1 MNVIAA
7 ELTAGLDLG
16 QGIRLVTDPQTPI
29 RHLASSIGWK
39 PPAETVRKLRA
50 VETQYRQALTRLES
64 LGQGRVALLF
74 AEAQE
79 RARKVIRSA
88 TDPAELESLRVPSKA
103 ELAVEL
109 ANQRAAV
116 KGGLRALA
124 AEASALWRPVA
135 ESFIEAAEDH
145 VAKLRKAESAIAAGY
160 GLQHRD
166 SSTVEILSESLENFR
181 SQIGNTFGGYQSP
194 SAIAK
199 TLIDL

>member
-1 MNVIAA
+1 MNAIAA
-7 ELTAGLDLG
+7 ELTAGLNLG
-16 QGIRLVTDPQTPI
+16 QGIRLATDPQTPI
-29 RHLASSIGWK
+29 RHLASAIGWK
-39 PPAETVRKLRA
+39 PPAEAVRKLRA
-50 VETQYRQALTRLES
+50 LESQHRQAFTRLES
-64 LGQGRVALLF
+64 LGQGRIALLF

-79 RARKVIRSA
+79 RARKIIRTA
-88 TDPAELESLRVPSKA
+88 TDPAELETLRVPSKQ

-116 KGGLRALA
+116 KAGLRALA

-135 ESFIEAAEDH
+135 ESFLEAAEDH

-166 SSTVEILSESLENFR
+166 SSTVEALTRALENLR
-181 SQIGNTFGGYQSP
+181 GQIGNPFGYESP

>member
-1 MNVIAA
+1 MNAIAA

-29 RHLASSIGWK
+29 RHVASAIGWK

-50 VETQYRQALTRLES
+50 IEAQHRQALTRLES
-64 LGQGRVALLF
+64 LGQGRIALLF

-79 RARKVIRSA
+79 RARKIIRTA
-88 TDPAELESLRVPSKA
+88 TDPAELETLRVPSKQ
-103 ELAVEL
+103 ELGVEL

-116 KGGLRALA
+116 KGGLRALT

-135 ESFIEAAEDH
+135 ENFIEAAEDH

-160 GLQHRD
+160 GLQHRA
-166 SSTVEILSESLENFR
+166 SSTVEILSQSLENFR
-181 SQIGNTFGGYQSP
+181 SQIGNTFGGYESP

>member
-50 VETQYRQALTRLES
+50 VETQHRQALTRLES

-135 ESFIEAAEDH
+135 ESFIEGAEDH